1 MYTFWPKNQANL
13 NEFKKIKVLLTPPGC
28 KEVIYEPGE
37 SNQFY
42 FDKRFVDISIG
53 RAPERIKNLANNW
66 QGQRKQYG
74 LKHHIAG
81 TINSA
86 MGDTLA
92 AVATYISLNDRNYT
106 LWGKVQLLVIISR
119 TRLAK
124 DTIFVGDKEAI
135 LDVLV
140 ALFQCRT
147 QWTNYM
153 EKY

>member
-1 MYTFWPKNQANL
+1 
-13 NEFKKIKVLLTPPGC
+13 
-28 KEVIYEPGE
+28 
-37 SNQFY
+37 
-42 FDKRFVDISIG
+42 
-53 RAPERIKNLANNW
+53 
-66 QGQRKQYG
+66 
-74 LKHHIAG
+74 
-81 TINSA
+81 

-92 AVATYISLNDRNYT
+92 DVATSISLNDCNYT
-106 LWGKVQLLVIISR
+106 LWDKGQLLVIISQ